1 MKKLLISAGI
11 LLGMFSNASSV
22 SYTTFRK
29 DQDILLSKKKADWEG
44 DYYRLPKNVEVNVVI
59 DNKTKTITIGEARF
73 EFMDFPEEWNV
84 SQTYRSV
91 RYECI
96 DLSSL
101 GKVYIYLIEYDKTEN
116 VRLKLI
122 WYDIDGKSSELYSM
136 RKNW

>member
-1 MKKLLISAGI
+1 M
-11 LLGMFSNASSV
+11 
-22 SYTTFRK
+22 
-29 DQDILLSKKKADWEG
+29 
-44 DYYRLPKNVEVNVVI
+44 I
-59 DNKTKTITIGEARF
+59 DNNTKTITIGEARF

-116 VRLKLI
+116 VRMKLV
-122 WYDIDGKSSELYSM
+122 WYDIDGKSTELYSM